1 MAPVVNCAE
10 IDDILRPL
18 LLKDLR
24 IQCRARDLNPAG
36 GRDAL
41 LERLRQHMLDSGDT

>member
-1 MAPVVNCAE
+1 MAPMANSAE

-36 GRDAL
+36 GREAL
-41 LERLRQHMLDSGDT
+41 VERLRQHMLDSGDM